1 MKSLIFK
8 MVKKF
13 PKTITFWSS
22 NDVEKEIEE
31 DTSEAVSNEISF
43 IL

>member
-1 MKSLIFK
+1 
-8 MVKKF
+8 MVKRI
-13 PKTITFWSS
+13 PKTITFWSY

-31 DTSEAVSNEISF
+31 DASEAVSNEISF